1 MMRLALMITALA
13 ASVPAVGAAEKRC
26 GWLHHP
32 TPANWWLED
41 RDGQWIL
48 ASQGGDQVPGM
59 EDMPDMSTRGWV
71 KTNGYYGYG
80 CACLTVETDRK
91 NMRIKRV
98 LAGSPLPLRQCR
110 ADRRLP
116 RP

>member
-1 MMRLALMITALA
+1 MMRFVLMIAALA
-13 ASVPAVGAAEKRC
+13 AAAPALAATEKRC
-26 GWLHHP
+26 GWLHNP

-48 ASQGGDQVPGM
+48 GSQGGDQVPGM
-59 EDMPDMSTRGWV
+59 EEMPAMSTRGWV
-71 KTNGYYGYG
+71 RTNGYYGYG
-80 CACLTVETDRK
+80 CACLTVETDRRNK
-91 NMRIKRV
+91 RIERLV
-98 LAGSPLPLRQCR
+98 SATPLPLRQCR